1 MAVAA
6 VLALGVYSPSPVTAQ
21 NSIVQNSIVQ
31 NSETQSSMFRINLAQ
46 ATIPA
51 GTAPGGLAEAEIL
64 FRFPV
69 GGVVT
74 TGPVVGGTMV
84 WFISDSR
91 TLYVLDSAGRAI
103 GRRSITYR
111 RVAFIACDPFG
122 RAVIPEEPSMLTMI
136 NRAGQ
141 TVWTLD
147 LGVPAAGSS
156 ASGPSAI
163 RPPAFG
169 PDGRLY
175 VLVGRFL
182 SAYAPNG
189 RRLWRAELPQEAVG
203 SVSAGPGGGPV
214 LMLADGSIRLWSQD
228 GEPVWSYSTEFPPSG
243 ALSAAAQ
250 ERLLVADDQAVAFA
264 LPDGRMFRLDAQGQ
278 LLWSSKAPS
287 LPAVIALGPENTCL
301 VAGRDGSLSKL
312 GPAGLVW
319 RTTPKPGFVAPGA
332 ALAVFDSRYVLTW
345 KGGAVSYGTD
355 GGFYRELSI
364 RNPAT
369 APTLAPGGTVFSGG
383 VDWIMYAYRFER
395 GLPGPK
401 ASSVP
406 GLDRQAIRQAAREE
420 ALWTPGGMSDDVL
433 LNGLA
438 DIENSLKSGTIGG
451 SAESA
456 ILYAAAVALG
466 DFEAPFGSGAVNP
479 GPVPRGPLPRAMA
492 CQALGAFGS
501 PRALPVLVQVFQRD
515 PEPVVRA
522 AAASAVAA
530 IGLDPGG
537 LAQEA
542 FARAASEGLD
552 LRTAGAV
559 IDAIEGLYRSNGAL
573 DNLAGALALARL
585 AGGNYPRD
593 LRARAETAL
602 RRVSAPR

>member
-1 MAVAA
+1 MIDPPDSGCLSWSRLSALTKMALAMV
-6 VLALGVYSPSPVTAQ
+6 VLGFLSPFLVTAQ
-21 NSIVQNSIVQ
+21 NPLVPA
-31 NSETQSSMFRINLAQ
+31 NLIQ
-46 ATIPA
+46 DTVPA
-51 GTAPGGLAEAEIL
+51 GTAPGGPTDAEIL

-74 TGPVVGGTMV
+74 TGPVVGGTMI

-91 TLYVLDSAGRAI
+91 TLYVLDSSGRAI
-103 GRRSITYR
+103 GRRAISYR
-111 RVAFIACDPFG
+111 RAAFIACDPFG

-141 TVWTLD
+141 TVWTID
-147 LGVPAAGSS
+147 LGAPAAG
-156 ASGPSAI
+156 
-163 RPPAFG
+163 PPAFG

-175 VLVGRFL
+175 VLAGSIL

-189 RRLWRAELPQEAVG
+189 RRLWRTELPLEASGRVLK
-203 SVSAGPGGGPV
+203 GPGGGPV
-214 LMLADGSIRLWSQD
+214 LMLADGSIRLWTQD
-228 GEPVWSYSTEFPPSG
+228 GEPAWNYSTDYQTPA
-243 ALSAAAQ
+243 ALSAAL
-250 ERLLVADDQAVAFA
+250 RDMLVSADEQAVAFA
-264 LPDGRMFRLDAQGQ
+264 LPDGRVYRLDARGQ
-278 LLWSSKAPS
+278 LLWSFNAPS
-287 LPAVIALGPENTCL
+287 LPAVLALGPEDECL

-312 GPAGLVW
+312 GPRGLVW
-319 RTTPKPGFVAPGA
+319 QTVPKSGFIALGA
-332 ALAVFDSRYVLTW
+332 TLAVYDNRYVLTW

-355 GGFYRELSI
+355 GVFYRELKI

-369 APTLAPGGTVFSGG
+369 APTLALGGTVFSGG
-383 VDWIMYAYRFER
+383 VDWILYAYRFER
-395 GLPGPK
+395 GLPGQE
-401 ASSVP
+401 ASVVP
-406 GLDRQAIRQAAREE
+406 RLDRQGIRQAAREE

-433 LNGLA
+433 LTGLA

-451 SAESA
+451 RAESA

-492 CQALGAFGS
+492 CQVLGAFGS
-501 PRALPVLVQVFQRD
+501 PRALPVLVEVFQRD
-515 PEPVVRA
+515 PEPVIRA

-542 FARAASEGLD
+542 FARAASEGLEQ
-552 LRTAGAV
+552 RTAGAI